1 MLFNKPDPLKL
12 KTERNVYGLI
22 NVLKD
27 SDFHVRAMAAQA
39 LGDIKDEIA
48 SEFLIEALKDSD
60 WSVRR
65 NASWALGEIGSKRAI
80 PHLIHALG
88 EVCGGIEAY
97 AAEALVK
104 IGRASTMPLTRA
116 LASQNLSIRYWSA
129 EALGEL
135 GDHRAVE
142 PLIQMLRDNDVI
154 IRCSAIKALGEIG
167 DIRALKPLVESLT
180 DSSDMVKG
188 LAARTLGKL
197 KDLDHQDMTDYRRGM
212 LLAVIAVFGRKDGS
226 IDGIN
231 VNMSDDFLECL
242 HAAEGQEVNCRIP

>member
-12 KTERNVYGLI
+12 KAERNVYGLI
-22 NVLKD
+22 NALKD
-27 SDFHVRAMAAQA
+27 SDFHVRAVAAQA

-48 SEFLIEALKDSD
+48 TEFLIEALEDND

-88 EVCGGIEAY
+88 KVSGGIEAY
-97 AAEALVK
+97 ASEALVK
-104 IGRASTMPLTRA
+104 IGHASIMPLTRA

-135 GDHRAVE
+135 GDRRAVE
-142 PLIQMLRDNDVI
+142 PLIQMLHDNDVI
-154 IRCSAIKALGEIG
+154 IRCSAIKSLGEIG
-167 DIRALKPLVESLT
+167 DIRALKPLMESLT
-180 DSSDMVKG
+180 DGSDMVKG
-188 LAARTLGKL
+188 LAERTLCKL
-197 KDLDHQDMTDYRRGM
+197 KDLAPQGTPEYKRSK
-212 LLAVIAVFGRKDGS
+212 LLAVIAIFGRKDGC

-231 VNMSDDFLECL
+231 VSMSDDFLKCL
-242 HAAEGQEVNCRIP
+242 HAVERSDVNCQIP